1 MSGANVCPGLVNKAT
16 MPKRRAE
23 AACWRRFTTKS
34 SSTRSEITSFRSLH
48 VPSVN
53 TRLLEDGDVMLQR
66 GNISCNTGY
75 HTKSLCSEQSEHA
88 KVCPSMK
95 NSVWNTVTTYFI
107 AFSWKVLVSFTHK
120 LNHFT
125 TAVTKI
131 INELWEHPNAVER
144 YKNSK
149 TTNRLKTAWKSIACG
164 IKMLYVYMGLYR

>member
-1 MSGANVCPGLVNKAT
+1 MSGANVCPGLVIKAT
-16 MPKRRAE
+16 MPKTRAE

-53 TRLLEDGDVMLQR
+53 TRLLENGDVMLQR
-66 GNISCNTGY
+66 GNINCNTGY
-75 HTKSLCSEQSEHA
+75 HAKSLCSEQSEHA

-95 NSVWNTVTTYFI
+95 YSNNFV

-120 LNHFT
+120 FNHFT

-131 INELWEHPNAVER
+131 INELWKHSNAVDS

-149 TTNRLKTAWKSIACG
+149 TTNSLKTAWKSIACG